1 MEHKVRV
8 RYAPS
13 PTGQLHIGNARSAL
27 FNYLFARHFGGD
39 FIVRIE
45 DTDVQRNVPG
55 GEESQLS
62 NLKWLGLDWNES
74 PDLGGPYGPYR
85 QLERLEIYQE
95 YAEKLLELGF
105 AYKEYRENS
114 KKYAIRF
121 KVPGDVELN
130 FKDLV
135 RGELKFH
142 SKDVEDWIM
151 VKDNGIPT
159 YNFAV
164 VIDDHLMK
172 ITHVLRG
179 EEHITN
185 TPKQILVYRA
195 LGWKVP
201 EFGHMTIIV
210 NEQKKKLSK
219 RDKNVIQFIKEYQDM
234 GYLPEAMFNFISLLG
249 WSPQGNE
256 EILSKED
263 IIAQFDPTRLSKAP
277 AMFDKNK
284 LAYINSR
291 YIKKLSIEELAA
303 RCRPYLEKAGISI
316 PTEDWLK
323 LLVGILQDRMS
334 YLGEIVELHNAFFHS
349 EFQIK
354 EEAYQFLVE
363 NQSANLLEVFRNHL
377 HVSDFSPEAIE
388 PLIKQTGLDTQT
400 KGKPLFMGL
409 RIATTGD
416 MHGPSLPIS
425 LALLGKDRVINR
437 LNQTISKLR
446 GES

>member
-27 FNYLFARHFGGD
+27 FNYLYARHFGGD

-45 DTDVQRNVPG
+45 DTDVLRNVPG

-62 NLKWLGLDWNES
+62 NLKWLGLDWDES
-74 PDLGGPYGPYR
+74 PDKGGKFGPYR
-85 QLERLEIYQE
+85 QLERLNIYQE
-95 YAEKLLELGF
+95 YAEKLLEMGY

-121 KVPGDVELN
+121 KVPSDVELT

-195 LGWKVP
+195 FNWRVP

-256 EILSKED
+256 EILTQEQ
-263 IIAQFDPTRLSKAP
+263 IIEQFDPSRLSKAP

-291 YIKKLSIEELAA
+291 YIKKLSVDELAQM
-303 RCRPYLEKAGISI
+303 CRPYLEKAGIVV

-323 LLVGILQDRMS
+323 ILVGLLQDRMS
-334 YLGEIVELHNAFFHS
+334 YLGEIVELHNAFFHD
-349 EFQIK
+349 EFKIK
-354 EEAYQFLVE
+354 EEAFQFLVE
-363 NQSANLLEVFRNHL
+363 NESARLLEVFKDHL
-377 HVSDFSPEAIE
+377 ALSDFTPEEIE

-416 MHGPSLPIS
+416 MHGPSLPVS
-425 LALLGKDRVINR
+425 LALLGKERVIQR
-437 LNQTISKLR
+437 LNQTINQLR